1 MNFVSTRGSEVDSF
15 LKAFNKGL
23 AEDGGLFLP
32 ESFPNLSDRFDSLAE
47 LTYPELVAE
56 FMHLFAPEIS
66 KDEWSALAKK
76 SYSEFSAQ
84 DTVNLHQLR
93 STPSRDL
100 YVLELFHGPTR
111 AFKDFALQ
119 LVGSLY
125 ERESKVNNSTYTI
138 VGATSGDTGS
148 AAIYGVIQNPS
159 VKIFIMYPD
168 GKIAHEQELQI
179 TTTGSSN
186 VFPIAIEGTFDDA
199 QRIVKEL
206 FSDTAFSKQI
216 HIAAVN
222 SINIARILAQ
232 SVYYLYIYL
241 KLRKGDQENLAN
253 QVDSVEEN
261 VLSGQMNKVRFI
273 IPTGN
278 FGNILSGWIL
288 NRMGIEC
295 DFVFATNENNVLDV
309 LWKTGIYAKKGAVST
324 HAPSMDIQQ
333 ASNFERM
340 LYFMYGENPEKVKEI
355 LGTFN
360 AESAVSIDLSLIPKN
375 ITSHSVSD
383 LEIEQSIKDC
393 FDKYGYV
400 IDPHTACAYA
410 SVSDGESGVGS
421 SSEIEYMDV
430 ILATA
435 SPAKFPEIVEKCTG
449 QKPIDPAIEQ
459 LKERK
464 KVYVKKEAKTE
475 AIKGYIEECLGFKD
489 MGCF

>member
-1 MNFVSTRGSEVDSF
+1 MNFVSTRGAKVDSF
-15 LKAFNKGL
+15 LSAFNKGL
-23 AEDGGLFLP
+23 ADDGGLFLP
-32 ESFPNLSDRFDSLAE
+32 ESFPNLTDRLDTLSK
-47 LTYPELVAE
+47 LTYPELVAD
-56 FMHLFAPEIS
+56 FMYLFAPEINRE
-66 KDEWSALAKK
+66 EWSSLTKK
-76 SYSEFSAQ
+76 SYFDFSVA
-84 DTVNLHQLR
+84 DVINLHTLR
-93 STPSRDL
+93 ENL
-100 YVLELFHGPTR
+100 YILELFHGPTR

-125 ERESKVNNSTYTI
+125 ERESKKNNSTYTI

-206 FSDTAFSKQI
+206 FSDAEFSKQI

-232 SVYYLYIYL
+232 SVYYLYTYL
-241 KLRKGDQENLAN
+241 KLRKSDQ
-253 QVDSVEEN
+253 S
-261 VLSGQMNKVRFI
+261 SKIRFI
-273 IPTGN
+273 VPTGN

-288 NRMGIEC
+288 NKMGIEC
-295 DFVFATNENNVLDV
+295 DFMFATNENNVLDV
-309 LWKTGIYAKKGAVST
+309 LWKKGIYAKKGAVST
-324 HAPSMDIQQ
+324 YAPSMDIQQ

-340 LYFMYGENPEKVKEI
+340 LYFMYGENPEKVKQI
-355 LGTFN
+355 LVKFN
-360 AESAVSIDLSLIPKN
+360 SDSSVPIDISLIPKN
-375 ITSHSVSD
+375 ITSYSVSD
-383 LEIEQSIKDC
+383 SEIEQSIKNC
-393 FDKYGYV
+393 FTEYAYV
-400 IDPHTACAYA
+400 LDPHTACAYA
-410 SVSDGESGVGS
+410 GISSGSVNT
-421 SSEIEYMDV
+421 EYLEYIDV

-449 QKPIDPAIEQ
+449 MKSIDPAIEK

-464 KVYVKKEAKTE
+464 KVYVKKEARTE
-475 AIKGYIEECLGFKD
+475 AIKGYIEECLG
-489 MGCF
+489 C

>member
-1 MNFVSTRGSEVDSF
+1 MNFVSTRGSKVDSF
-15 LKAFNKGL
+15 LDAFNKGL
-23 AEDGGLFLP
+23 ADDGGLFLP
-32 ESFPNLSDRFDSLAE
+32 ETLPDLTDRLDVLSK

-56 FMHLFAPEIS
+56 FMYMFAPEI
-66 KDEWSALAKK
+66 DREEWSGLTKK
-76 SYSEFSAQ
+76 SYSEFSAA
-84 DTVNLHQLR
+84 DVVNLHSLKGVLN
-93 STPSRDL
+93 RDL

-125 ERESKVNNSTYTI
+125 ERESKKNNSTYTI

-179 TTTGSSN
+179 TTTGSPN

-206 FSDTAFSKQI
+206 FSDTEFAKQI

-232 SVYYLYIYL
+232 SVYYLYTYL
-241 KLRKGDQENLAN
+241 KLRKSN
-253 QVDSVEEN
+253 QVS
-261 VLSGQMNKVRFI
+261 KIRFI

-288 NRMGIEC
+288 NKMGVEC
-295 DFVFATNENNVLDV
+295 DFIFATNENNVLDV
-309 LWKTGIYAKKGAVST
+309 LWKTGVYAKKGAVST
-324 HAPSMDIQQ
+324 YAPSMDIQQ

-340 LYFMYGENPEKVKEI
+340 LYFMYGESAEKVKEI

-360 AESAVSIDLSLIPKN
+360 TNSSVSIDMSLIPKN
-375 ITSHSVSD
+375 ITSRSVSD
-383 LEIEQSIKDC
+383 LEIEESIKNC
-393 FDKYGYV
+393 FDKYTYV
-400 IDPHTACAYA
+400 LDPHTACAYA
-410 SVSDGESGVGS
+410 SLPSEAGESTERVN
-421 SSEIEYMDV
+421 IETNTEYEKYVDV

-449 QKPIDPAIEQ
+449 KKPIDPAIEK

-464 KVYVKKEAKTE
+464 KLYVKKEARTE
-475 AIKGYIEECLGFKD
+475 VIKKYIEECLGL
-489 MGCF
+489 